1 MNYDVMAMRFTTVL
15 QKRGMRQVDLA
26 RALDLPP
33 SLINHYVKGNS
44 MPNIET
50 AVKLA
55 QVLQVPVEWL
65 FGLEDDTLNQSSFLA
80 SNLEL
85 LITIVFQQNIKRA
98 ASCFNMSEQTLSSIL
113 LKTYTPQIEELN
125 AICEYLAISNDVLV
139 HIDLK
144 SRQGKKELERFCAF
158 QRYLL
163 TNDEQANINRKE
175 DMEYIIKHL
184 ESLNTLAL
192 HKIKEYTQDIYAQ
205 KKYHMTSN
213 HKLHP

>member
-1 MNYDVMAMRFTTVL
+1 MDYDVMAKRFTTVL

-44 MPNIET
+44 MPSIET

-55 QVLQVPVEWL
+55 QVLEVPVEWL
-65 FGLEDDTLNQSSFLA
+65 FGLEDDTLSQSSFLA

-85 LITIVFQQNIKRA
+85 LITIVFQQNINLA
-98 ASCFNMSEQTLSSIL
+98 ADCFNMSEQTLSGIL
-113 LKTYTPQIEELN
+113 SMTYTPQAAELN
-125 AICEYLAISNDVLV
+125 AICEYLAISNDILV

-144 SRQGKKELERFCAF
+144 SSQGKKELERFCAF

-163 TNDEQANINRKE
+163 TNDEQVNINRKE
-175 DMEYIIKHL
+175 DMEYIITHL
-184 ESLNTLAL
+184 DVLNTLAL

-205 KKYHMTSN
+205 KKYHAANN